1 MRKYVLAGLAICCLI
16 NLVNAQTDPVLMT
29 IAGKPVT
36 KSEFERVYRKN
47 NNKEIS
53 FDSKAV
59 NDYLELYI
67 NYKLKVQAA
76 LDEKLDTAS
85 TFQNE
90 LSGYRKQLS
99 VPYMTDTTV
108 SAQILEEAYS
118 RLQTDIRASHIL
130 ITCSPTALPKDTLA
144 AYNRIMKIRDLVTK
158 KKMNFGTVARDSSD
172 DPSAKENQGDLGFFT
187 GMQMVYTF
195 ETVAYN
201 TPVGQISMPVRT
213 RFGYHIIKVVD
224 RRPDPGEIHCAHIM
238 IKVAGTVSETDTAE
252 VNAKAKIFEIYAKVK
267 AGDKFDELAAQYS
280 EDKGSAKNGGV
291 LPWFGTGRMV
301 PEFEKAAFALN
312 ADGDISEPIRS
323 TYGWHIIKRLEKR
336 GVPPFEEKRAE
347 LKQQI
352 ARDSR
357 SEASKDAMINKLKVE
372 YNFKENIPA
381 KEAFLKTL
389 DSTVVNGDYNDSL
402 AINMNKTLFSLND
415 TNYTQSGFAAFIASH
430 QTKRT
435 SGDAYSVGST
445 LYASY
450 VDESCL
456 NYEES
461 RLELKYPDFKNLMQ
475 EYRDGILLFDLTDK
489 KVWSR
494 AVKDSAGLEN
504 YYTTNK
510 NNYMWAER
518 LSATIYTAANEKVA
532 TDCRKMLKKKNTTA
546 TAILDELNKE
556 SQLNLSIKDGLFLMG
571 DNDIIDTLPNFVTMK
586 KSGSTVFQNIP
597 KGLSPNFTINNQINF
612 VNVKD
617 VVAPAPKT
625 LEEAKGLVTADYQS
639 YLEKTWIEEL
649 RKAYPVVVN
658 QQVLNSIIKN

>member
-1 MRKYVLAGLAICCLI
+1 MRKFVLSGILIFCLF
-16 NLVNAQTDPVLMT
+16 NLVEAQTDPVLMT

-36 KSEFERVYRKN
+36 EAEFVRVYKKN

-53 FDSKAV
+53 FDSKSV

-76 LDEKLDTAS
+76 LDEKLDTAAS
-85 TFQNE
+85 FQNE
-90 LSGYRKQLS
+90 LNGYRKQLS

-108 SAQILEEAYS
+108 SAQILDEAYT
-118 RLQTDIRASHIL
+118 RMQTDIRASHIL

-158 KKMNFGTVARDSSD
+158 KKLNFATVARDSSD
-172 DPSAKENQGDLGFFT
+172 DPSAKENGGDLGYFT
-187 GMQMVYTF
+187 GMQMVYSF

-213 RFGYHIIKVVD
+213 RFGYHIIKVED

-238 IKVAGTVSETDTAE
+238 IKVAGTVASNDTAE
-252 VNAKAKIFEIYAKVK
+252 INAKAKIYEIYAKVK
-267 AGDKFDELAAQYS
+267 AGEKFEDLAAQYS

-301 PEFEKAAFALN
+301 PEFEKAAFALK
-312 ADGDISEPIRS
+312 ADGDISAPIRS
-323 TYGWHIIKRLEKR
+323 TYGWHIIKRLEVR
-336 GVPPFEEKRAE
+336 GIPPFAEKRAE

-357 SEASKDAMINKLKVE
+357 SEASKEAMINKLKVE
-372 YNFKENIPA
+372 YHFKEYLPN

-389 DSTVVNGDYNDSL
+389 DTTIVNGDYKDSL
-402 AINMNKTLFSLND
+402 ALKMNKPLFSLND
-415 TNYTQSGFAAFIASH
+415 TSYTQAGFASYIASH

-435 SGDAYSVGST
+435 TGDPYSVGSSM
-445 LYASY
+445 YVSY

-494 AVKDSAGLEN
+494 AVKDSAGLEAF
-504 YYTTNK
+504 YTANK
-510 NNYMWAER
+510 NNYMWPER

-532 TDCRKMLKKKNTTA
+532 ADCRKLLKKKNANA
-546 TAILDELNKE
+546 TDILDQLNKE
-556 SQLNLSIKDGLFLMG
+556 SQLNLSIKDGLFLPG
-571 DNDIIDTLPNFVTMK
+571 DNDIIDTLPSFVAMK
-586 KSGSTVFQNIP
+586 KTGGSMFQNLP
-597 KGLSPNFTINNQINF
+597 KGMTPNFTINNQVDF
-612 VNVKD
+612 VNIKD
-617 VVAPAPKT
+617 VVPASPKT

-649 RKAYPVVVN
+649 RKQYPVVVN
-658 QQVLNSIIKN
+658 QQVLQSIIKN